1 MSIFLGAIG
10 SSKKSLIRRI
20 QTLIKSEKNLSFKTY
35 TDRENKITG
44 EVEKIVN
51 FTEKDYDY
59 MLGATGRE
67 ILEFYI
73 KKLK

>member
-1 MSIFLGAIG
+1 MSVFLGAIRT
-10 SSKKSLIRRI
+10 SKTSLIRRI
-20 QTLIKSEKNLSFKTY
+20 QNLIKSENKLSYNTFV
-35 TDRENKITG
+35 DRENRITE